1 MIHPQRS
8 AYGPDAHRQFAR
20 SRLRPARRLVRVDV
34 ARFGKCRY
42 TIGEA
47 GPAGEID
54 RAKSGRADFKI
65 LFAAMRG

>member
-1 MIHPQRS
+1 
-8 AYGPDAHRQFAR
+8 
-20 SRLRPARRLVRVDV
+20 VDV